1 MIENSTLGLTMLD
14 GDRKVVVT
22 GEEHHQDVLWAYT
35 PHAGR
40 ARRVAVELVPTGGR
54 RIEARL
60 DGRRVGELTA
70 LMSQRYGRIVD
81 DVQRHGGRVG
91 CLGLVVA
98 GKRGIEVELRLPTVG
113 PGRPVPTGAAPT
125 LRQPGP
131 PLPRLPGPDAT
142 GPGLPPTRRRSRKP
156 LWVGGGVVAVLVVA
170 AAVGG
175 THDATPTATPAAT
188 SLPTVAAVAAP
199 PTTAPTT
206 VGPTTVREA
215 AVNEGDGAA
224 QAGQAPR
231 KTSAAARPAPQP
243 VVDAPAARAVPDPA
257 PARAADPAPAGV
269 SYKNC
274 TEARKAGA
282 APLHVGDPG
291 YRAGLDRD
299 GDGVACE

>member
-1 MIENSTLGLTMLD
+1 MLD

-35 PHAGR
+35 PQAGR
-40 ARRVAVELVPTGGR
+40 ARRVAVELVPTGEQ

-188 SLPTVAAVAAP
+188 SLPTAAAVAAP
-199 PTTAPTT
+199 PTAAPTT
-206 VGPTTVREA
+206 VRMTA
-215 AVNEGDGAA
+215 AEEGDDAAGVGAVPP
-224 QAGQAPR
+224 APR
-231 KTSAAARPAPQP
+231 KSSAATRPAPQP
-243 VVDAPAARAVPDPA
+243 VVYPPVARDVPDPA
-257 PARAADPAPAGV
+257 PARAADPAPGV
-269 SYKNC
+269 VFYKNC
-274 TEARKAGA
+274 TEATKAGA
-282 APLHVGDPG
+282 APLYVGDPG
-291 YRAGLDRD
+291 YRAALDRD